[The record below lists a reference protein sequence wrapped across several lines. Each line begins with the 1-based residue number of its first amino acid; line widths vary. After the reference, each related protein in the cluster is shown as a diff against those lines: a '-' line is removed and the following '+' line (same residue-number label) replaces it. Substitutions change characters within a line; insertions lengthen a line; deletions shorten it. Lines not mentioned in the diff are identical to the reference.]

1 MEEVDFSRL
10 EIMIELTFFEKFYT
24 LPQNHGF
31 VHTRSIRTFLGFW
44 RKRNSSTFRM
54 SAHCLKILF
63 KKSHLGVSEAS
74 YFCSNIVDFSFY
86 IEKKSRLA
94 SNFVKMSLFAR
105 YFKHCVSAGKVRCVK

>member
-1 MEEVDFSRL
+1 MGGSGVLKGSKGWGSKLKGVVLEFGRGVMEEVDFSRL
-10 EIMIELTFFEKFYT
+10 EIMIELTFFEEFYT

-63 KKSHLGVSEAS
+63 KKSHFGV
-74 YFCSNIVDFSFY
+74 IFSFY
-86 IEKKSRLA
+86 I
-94 SNFVKMSLFAR
+94 V
-105 YFKHCVSAGKVRCVK
+105 